1 MSVSET
7 GPEPET
13 EQSAPTITEAGIVI
27 ENARR
32 RMVVFAVA
40 EADETMDVGGLAEAI
55 AAAESE
61 TVPAALSSDKRKAV
75 YNPLNRVHL
84 PKLDKMGIV
93 DYDPDR
99 KTVEKG
105 PAADAMLQI
114 LNIVADV
121 CAGEDGGEN

>member
-13 EQSAPTITEAGIVI
+13 QAAPTITEAGIVI

-40 EADETMDVGGLAEAI
+40 EAGEQMDVGGLAEAI
-55 AAAESE
+55 AAAENE
-61 TVPAALSSDKRKAV
+61 TVPAALSSGERKSV
-75 YNPLNRVHL
+75 YNSLNRVHL

-93 DYDPDR
+93 DYDGDR

-114 LNIVADV
+114 CNIVADV